1 MRRDARRDTRAA
13 KRRRITKA
21 ASALVPVSQVKQ
33 SKAPPRGRARKRD
46 NGGATL
52 FDFFPKEVVSV
63 TNKNKSENNNS
74 NSKDKSKHRDKDKA
88 TDKSDGR
95 SISVAEQWR
104 QLLNG
109 NRPEKCQE
117 KRQEKTHEKPQ
128 EKRPFFA
135 TLKSRRIPGH
145 KRIPRTRYAVDAF
158 GYKPDTKS
166 HRYAVTR
173 FFLTHFHSDHYGGL
187 EAHFAIEQTSPNAGN
202 EGTLLCSP
210 ITARLV
216 LHHFPHVESRLRVLR
231 MNMRHVIRGTNDSV
245 TLLEA
250 NHCPGACLLL
260 FQLADGRVILHTGD
274 FRWSSEL
281 MLPKL
286 KSFVG
291 RIDTLYLDT
300 TYCAPKHRFPSQ
312 SEMIERVRQECGRLL
327 QQHGR
332 TRVCFYFGT
341 YLIGKER
348 VFMSVAQTEKLKLW
362 AKPSKVAVLRMLE
375 LFPSEQ
381 EFDEAFRADKKEAT
395 VRVVGM
401 SDLSTKSLS
410 AEFDRLQRRFRVL
423 CAFRPTGWTQRMRC
437 RSALNGRLLIYDV
450 PYSEHSSFGEL
461 RDCVKS
467 LQPKTIIPTVN
478 VRSKEDVT
486 RQVSL
491 LTSQSSL
498 DGHIS
503 AVRAD
508 STGGNS
514 EAPKDTRQQHLNHA
528 VINGDSAR
536 AFDDFDSPVIVLS

>member
-375 LFPSEQ
+375 LFPSERIERTPAHLRCAVLGALFLWRVARLCKVAATQ
-381 EFDEAFRADKKEAT
+381 DDHSNRQRAKQGGRHSASVAADLAVLSGRSHFCCPRGQYRWQFR
-395 VRVVGM
+395 
-401 SDLSTKSLS
+401 STERHPPAAPQPCRDQWRQCTCLR
-410 AEFDRLQRRFRVL
+410 RLR
-423 CAFRPTGWTQRMRC
+423 
-437 RSALNGRLLIYDV
+437 
-450 PYSEHSSFGEL
+450 
-461 RDCVKS
+461 
-467 LQPKTIIPTVN
+467 
-478 VRSKEDVT
+478 
-486 RQVSL
+486 
-491 LTSQSSL
+491 LTSHCSFL
-498 DGHIS
+498 KGTA
-503 AVRAD
+503 AVV
-508 STGGNS
+508 T
-514 EAPKDTRQQHLNHA
+514 A
-528 VINGDSAR
+528 VWLI
-536 AFDDFDSPVIVLS
+536 I